1 MVSDVV
7 GDTYKTETGPEH
19 AMFYNS
25 LLGMLDLNT
34 SISSNSGWTLKSA
47 RGINVHGQIVGE
59 GVIQGHKHAY
69 LLKPNALGILRKYI
83 FQLAKGI
90 EGCIQCKL
98 TLDSIDRV
106 LPPDATG
113 LTAAQRKHAMQEMN
127 VLNVLVTGY
136 ANAGVVSKPNA
147 LLVRN
152 EANEALRDL
161 STVKT
166 GTTGAN

>member
-1 MVSDVV
+1 
-7 GDTYKTETGPEH
+7 
-19 AMFYNS
+19 
-25 LLGMLDLNT
+25 
-34 SISSNSGWTLKSA
+34 
-47 RGINVHGQIVGE
+47 
-59 GVIQGHKHAY
+59 
-69 LLKPNALGILRKYI
+69 LGILRKYI

-106 LPPDATG
+106 LPPDVTG

-127 VLNVLVTGY
+127 GLNVLVTGY

>member
-1 MVSDVV
+1 
-7 GDTYKTETGPEH
+7 
-19 AMFYNS
+19 
-25 LLGMLDLNT
+25 
-34 SISSNSGWTLKSA
+34 
-47 RGINVHGQIVGE
+47 
-59 GVIQGHKHAY
+59 
-69 LLKPNALGILRKYI
+69 
-83 FQLAKGI
+83 
-90 EGCIQCKL
+90 
-98 TLDSIDRV
+98 
-106 LPPDATG
+106 
-113 LTAAQRKHAMQEMN
+113 MQEMN

>member
-1 MVSDVV
+1 
-7 GDTYKTETGPEH
+7 
-19 AMFYNS
+19 
-25 LLGMLDLNT
+25 MLDLNT

-59 GVIQGHKHAY
+59 GVIQGYKHAY
-69 LLKPNALGILRKYI
+69 LLKLNALAILRKYI